1 MTLITNSVKLIN
13 FGGKM
18 SILEEFDTYKK
29 LEKIAE
35 ELNKS
40 PLYQNYSYKDILGI
54 LVFAQDRGISLAQ
67 ALDGGLYIFNGKI
80 EMTSRL
86 MHMLIRSRGH
96 GIKIDPKS
104 DTEKCILHGKRADNG
119 NELTVCFSK
128 DNIKN
133 PKVLNKPNWRDY
145 TDSML
150 FARAL
155 SLLARRLFADVIGG
169 AYVEGELE
177 DCLPE
182 EQKVVTT
189 KNLFLEEEKKDT
201 QFINQEQLNIFEELL
216 KQVPEY
222 ASPIEGYLKQNN
234 IKDFASMPV
243 ELYET
248 FVLKMKTFLQK
259 KQDKAEQESKNIKT
273 STKHVQE
280 VVNG

>member
-1 MTLITNSVKLIN
+1 
-13 FGGKM
+13 
-18 SILEEFDTYKK
+18 
-29 LEKIAE
+29 
-35 ELNKS
+35 
-40 PLYQNYSYKDILGI
+40 
-54 LVFAQDRGISLAQ
+54 
-67 ALDGGLYIFNGKI
+67 
-80 EMTSRL
+80 
-86 MHMLIRSRGH
+86 
-96 GIKIDPKS
+96 
-104 DTEKCILHGKRADNG
+104 
-119 NELTVCFSK
+119 
-128 DNIKN
+128 
-133 PKVLNKPNWRDY
+133 
-145 TDSML
+145 ML

-182 EQKVVTT
+182 EQKVVNT

-234 IKDFASMPV
+234 IKDFASMPI
-243 ELYET
+243 EMYES

-259 KQDKAEQESKNIKT
+259 KQEKSEKESKNIKT
-273 STKHVQE
+273 STKQVQE